1 MACGCSKNKPASIT
15 PQFGSSGVQK
25 MSQQQDQEMTVQV
38 EYIGAATQGQRINSR
53 VNPRHKYTF
62 SGDERLFKA
71 YAADA
76 EWLSSMKH
84 FRIAQELAPRQVV
97 GIDGNNLIEV
107 PTITSEMPAMPRSD
121 LPIEALNLDPI
132 VMGILKKKFRTA
144 SELRNAGRNEWLTV
158 KGMGDRR
165 ADLVQEALDAI
176 H

>member
-1 MACGCSKNKPASIT
+1 MACGCSGKSKPASIT
-15 PQFGSSGVQK
+15 PQFGNPEAQK
-25 MSQQQDQEMTVQV
+25 MSQQDQEMTVQV
-38 EYIGAATQGQRINSR
+38 EYIGAAEQGQRINSR

-71 YAADA
+71 YASDA

-84 FRIAQELAPRQVV
+84 FRIAQEFAPRQVV
-97 GIDGNNLIEV
+97 GIEGSNLVEV
-107 PTITSEMPAMPRSD
+107 PVITSEMPAPPRSD
-121 LPIEALNLDPI
+121 LPIEVLNLDA
-132 VMGILKKKFRTA
+132 MLLGILKKKFRTT
-144 SELRNAGRNEWLTV
+144 SELRNAGRNEWLMV